1 MTRLTLSNILN
12 SRAGTSTALWFGRS
26 MPAFIGLPLSKW
38 VADFISSRRRWS
50 QVQAVRSNQW
60 VVHQGQ
66 VNGKDLDQVVR
77 ATFRESA
84 HSIYEYYHTLD
95 NPGTVQNVILP
106 PSVQSIFSQIH
117 AEKRGWI
124 FVAPHLGNP
133 DLLGRVI
140 AAQNLHPL
148 VLSVAQPPG
157 GYQLQNQL
165 RNAAGLEMAP
175 ASMDA
180 LRLAADKLRSGGMV
194 LTAADRPFS
203 DSKYT
208 PRFFEHPARLPVI
221 HIKLALRFK
230 LPVYIIGGFRRPDDR
245 TEMFVSD
252 PIPMESRS
260 DPDDEVLFN
269 AEAVLQRLEEY
280 IQAHPTQWNMSLPVW
295 PEIKID

>member
-1 MTRLTLSNILN
+1 MTRPTLSSILN

-26 MPAFIGLPLSKW
+26 TPAFIGLPLSKW
-38 VADFISSRRRWS
+38 VADFISSHRRWS

-60 VVHQGQ
+60 VVHQGRLE
-66 VNGKDLDQVVR
+66 GKGLDQVVR

-95 NPGTVQNVILP
+95 DQGAVQNVILP
-106 PSVQSIFSQIH
+106 PSVQSIFSRVRT
-117 AEKRGWI
+117 EKHGWI

-140 AAQNLHPL
+140 AAQGLHPL

-194 LTAADRPFS
+194 LTGADRPFP

-208 PRFFEHPARLPVI
+208 PRFFGQPARLPVV
-221 HIKLALRFK
+221 HIKLALRFN
-230 LPVYIIGGFRRPDDR
+230 LPVYIIGGFRRSDKR
-245 TEMFVSD
+245 TEMFVSE
-252 PIPMESRS
+252 PISMESRS
-260 DPDDEVLFN
+260 DPEDEVLFN
-269 AEAVLQRLEEY
+269 TEAVLQRLEAY
-280 IQAHPTQWNMSLPVW
+280 IQTHPTQWNMSLPVW
-295 PEIKID
+295 PDIKID

>member
-1 MTRLTLSNILN
+1 MTRLTLSSILN
-12 SRAGTSTALWFGRS
+12 SRAGTTTALWFGRS
-26 MPAFIGLPLSKW
+26 TPAFIGLPLSKW
-38 VADFISSRRRWS
+38 VADFISSRRHWS

-66 VNGKDLDQVVR
+66 ARGKELDQIVR
-77 ATFRESA
+77 AAFREAA
-84 HSIYEYYHTLD
+84 HSIFEYYHTLD
-95 NPGTVQNVILP
+95 DAAAVQNVILP

-117 AEKRGWI
+117 AEPHGWL

-148 VLSVAQPPG
+148 VLSVARPPG

-165 RNAAGLEMAP
+165 RTAAGLEMAP

-180 LRLAADKLRSGGMV
+180 LRLAAEKLRSGGMV
-194 LTAADRPFS
+194 LTAADRPFP
-203 DSKYT
+203 DSRYT
-208 PRFFEHPARLPVI
+208 PRFFGHPARLPVV

-230 LPVYIIGGFRRPDDR
+230 LPVYIIGGFRRPDNQ
-245 TEMFVSD
+245 TEMFVSE
-252 PIPMESRS
+252 PIRMQSRS
-260 DPDDEVLFN
+260 DPEDEVLFN
-269 AEAVLQRLEEY
+269 TEAVLEHLSGY
-280 IQAHPTQWNMSLPVW
+280 IRAHPTQWNMSLPVW